1 MKTFTSIWRIAKF
14 PAAIVAVAALSGC
27 SDSAI
32 KAAKQEPYPGR
43 SGTTFEKVLDNYQW
57 CNKKKW
63 DSKELKTGEK
73 YVEFTCIATEPNV
86 RAAIASYIA
95 EQEGEKAK
103 DMAKIDEALDVSVK
117 AARDSAYKK
126 LRAAE
131 FFLAHNEE
139 RLQNF
144 DKNSPNERASSYRQD
159 LVESVERSRAEVAA
173 YNAPEYVAQ
182 AEAFLQKEQLVID
195 AAIAKQRQ
203 QVEAESARR
212 QEALTD
218 GTIKVVFQWQLTQG
232 GSIGHGAMAVV
243 FDFGN
248 RQYTVDGQ
256 DGIANALLAAV
267 YEDKPI
273 LNGLRQM
280 FNSIAI
286 VNAPDG
292 MILFQASRRSLDSM
306 NQRK

>member
-1 MKTFTSIWRIAKF
+1 MNEISNF
-14 PAAIVAVAALSGC
+14 PRRVAVVSALLMTALLAAC

-32 KAAKQEPYPGR
+32 KAAKHEPFPGR

-86 RAAIASYIA
+86 KVAIASYIA
-95 EQEGEKAK
+95 EQDKEKAK
-103 DMAKIDEALDVSVK
+103 DMAKIDEAFDVSVN
-117 AARDSAYKK
+117 AARNSAYKK
-126 LRAAE
+126 RRGAE

-139 RLQNF
+139 RLQTF
-144 DKNSPNERASSYRQD
+144 DQSSPNERTSAFRQE

-173 YNAPEYVAQ
+173 YNDPEYVAQ
-182 AEAFLQKEQLVID
+182 AEAHIQKEQLVID
-195 AAIAKQRQ
+195 AAIAKQRE

-218 GTIKVVFQWQLTQG
+218 GTIKMVFQWQLTQG
-232 GSIGHGAMAVV
+232 GSVGHYAMAVV

-248 RQYTVDGQ
+248 RQYTVDGE
-256 DGIANALLAAV
+256 DGIANSMLATI

-273 LNGLRQM
+273 LNGMRQM
-280 FNSIAI
+280 LNNVAVI
-286 VNAPDG
+286 NAPDG
-292 MILFQASRRSLDSM
+292 MILFTASRRSLDSM
-306 NQRK
+306 NGRK

>member
-14 PAAIVAVAALSGC
+14 PAAIVAVAALLGC
-27 SDSAI
+27 SDRAI

-43 SGTTFEKVLDNYQW
+43 YGTTFEKVLDNYQW

-63 DSKELKTGEK
+63 DSKELKTGDK

-103 DMAKIDEALDVSVK
+103 DMAKIDEAFNVSVK
-117 AARDSAYKK
+117 AARDSAYRKR
-126 LRAAE
+126 RAAE
-131 FFLAHNEE
+131 MFLAHNEE
-139 RLQNF
+139 RLQSF
-144 DKNSPNERASSYRQD
+144 DQSSPNERASSYRQD

-212 QEALTD
+212 LEALTD
-218 GTIKVVFQWQLTQG
+218 GTIKVVFQWQLNQG
-232 GSIGHGAMAVV
+232 GSFSHGAMAVV

-280 FNSIAI
+280 LNSVAI
-286 VNAPDG
+286 INAPDG
-292 MILFQASRRSLDSM
+292 MILHYASRRSLDSM